1 MIKYS
6 HFVSEDAQ
14 GVTNILEECN
24 IRPEQIISITSKAN
38 KADTYRYEYTR
49 ALNIYIDTYFVVF
62 YWYEEED

>member
-24 IRPEQIISITSKAN
+24 ILPKQIISITSKVN
-38 KADTYRYEYTR
+38 KGDTYNYDYTR
-49 ALNIYIDTYFVVF
+49 LLNIHIDTYYVVF
-62 YWYEEED
+62 YWYEED